1 MMKKYLL
8 FFLISFCA
16 IKMQSQDPNWS
27 VNAANYQYSMT
38 FTAFLNLDG
47 NTLTDTNDKVAAF
60 VKGKTRGVANIEYV
74 ANADKYLVYLSVYAN
89 TSNEIISFKIYNNTN
104 ETVIDISKTQNFIID
119 GNVGGIFQTY
129 SIASPA
135 LSKETVLNSFNFLG
149 ITEISQ
155 TIENNKIDIVLPKNS
170 DITNLIAEF
179 SLSEGAHFFTNNK
192 KQVTGVSTQDFTN
205 SILYKILSEDESEV
219 VEYQVN
225 VTKENT
231 SSNPPEIIL
240 SSNATEFIKSAPVT
254 IQMQTNEAIQD
265 FSTDAILV
273 TNAIV
278 SAIRENDALNYTLE
292 IVPIEQGVFSIEFP
306 ENTVLNNQNEGNI
319 ASNKLSFT
327 YDLVS
332 PYLVSIKRK
341 SPINEITSNNTLEFT
356 VAFNEAVSNVF
367 ANSFTSVSGATIS
380 LLKERDSKY
389 IVTLKNIDNYIG
401 AVSLNIK
408 ITNTIQDKAGNL
420 LLNSVFNTQQ
430 N

>member
-1 MMKKYLL
+1 MKKYLL

-38 FTAFLNLDG
+38 FTAFLSIDR
-47 NTLTDTNDKVAAF
+47 NTLTDTSDKVAAF
-60 VKGKTRGVANIEYV
+60 VNGETRGVANIEYV

-104 ETVIDISKTQNFIID
+104 EKVIDISNTQSFIID

-155 TIENNKIDIVLPKNS
+155 TIENNKINIVLPTNS
-170 DITNLIAEF
+170 DITNLISEF
-179 SLSEGAHFFTNNK
+179 SLSEGAHFFINNK
-192 KQVTGVSTQDFTN
+192 KQVTGVSANDFTN
-205 SILYKILSEDESEV
+205 SILYKVLSEDESKV
-219 VEYQVN
+219 VDYQVN
-225 VTKENT
+225 VTTRNT
-231 SSNPPEIIL
+231 NSNPPEIIL

-254 IQMQTNEAIQD
+254 IQLQTNVAIQD

-278 SAIRENDALNYTLE
+278 SVIRENDALNYTLE
-292 IVPIEQGVFSIEFP
+292 IVPIEQGVFSIEFL
-306 ENTVLNNQNEGNI
+306 ENTVLSNQNEGNI

-332 PYLVSIKRK
+332 PYLVSVKRK
-341 SPINEITSNNTLEFT
+341 SPTNEITTNNTLEFT
-356 VAFNEAVSNVF
+356 VTFNEAVSNVF

-401 AVSLNIK
+401 AVSLSIK
-408 ITNTIQDKAGNL
+408 TTNTIEDKAGNL